1 MGAAASIESQKPVDA
16 SDIQAQGFEAAKA
29 EIIRLR
35 RALGHLSEQNGF
47 GIVVIDASDICLNE
61 NQQEDFE
68 RCLKEIIHIRSALR
82 LSTQS
87 SRRRSRA
94 PNVFEFGNI
103 LNKMPGDRD
112 DDDNSS
118 TSSSSS
124 NEDEDLKTN
133 DDRDDSGNVNQN
145 TTTTTDAPRK

>member
-16 SDIQAQGFEAAKA
+16 ADIQAMGFEAAKA

-47 GIVVIDASDICLNE
+47 GIVIMDASDICLNE
-61 NQQEDFE
+61 NEQEDFE

-103 LNKMPGDRD
+103 LHKMPGDRED
-112 DDDNSS
+112 IDDNSS
-118 TSSSSS
+118 TTSSS
-124 NEDEDLKTN
+124 DEEEGSKTN
-133 DDRDDSGNVNQN
+133 DSNITSNTDGTTAQN
-145 TTTTTDAPRK
+145 EKN